1 MCCCTL
7 YRFQLDLLG
16 AGEEEQLDVVV
27 DQMARLG
34 DKKGLEAL
42 ALMGAR
48 VKNFLVDKVVAVLK
62 VMARHSGCW
71 NSKMVVEVKGLEA
84 YSHVRA
90 LSLF

>member
-1 MCCCTL
+1 MCCFTL

-42 ALMGAR
+42 ALIGAR
-48 VKNFLVDKVVAVLK
+48 VKKFLVDKVT
-62 VMARHSGCW
+62 
-71 NSKMVVEVKGLEA
+71 VKALMETQRLEGPG
-84 YSHVRA
+84 RRG
-90 LSLF
+90 